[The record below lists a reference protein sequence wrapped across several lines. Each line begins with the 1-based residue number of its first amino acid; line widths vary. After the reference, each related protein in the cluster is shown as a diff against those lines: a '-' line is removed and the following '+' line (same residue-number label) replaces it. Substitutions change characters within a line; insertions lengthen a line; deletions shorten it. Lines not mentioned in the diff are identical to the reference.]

1 MAKLQVFNR
10 MTRRI
15 LEFITAYKLFIRM
28 KIREDAVKEVENL
41 EYEIVEEFLIN
52 LRKEFR
58 EGDKKAV
65 KVVELKRLE

>member
-1 MAKLQVFNR
+1 MAKLQVFDR
-10 MTRRI
+10 ITRKV

-41 EYEIVEEFLIN
+41 EYEIVEEFLID

>member
-1 MAKLQVFNR
+1 VAKLQVFDR
-10 MTRRI
+10 MTRKV

>member
-1 MAKLQVFNR
+1 MAKLQVFDR
-10 MTRRI
+10 MTRKV
-15 LEFITAYKLFIRM
+15 LEFIIAYKLFIRM

-41 EYEIVEEFLIN
+41 EYEIVEEFLID

>member
-1 MAKLQVFNR
+1 MAKLQVFDR
-10 MTRRI
+10 ITRKV

-65 KVVELKRLE
+65 KVVEPKRLE

>member
-1 MAKLQVFNR
+1 MAKLQVFDR
-10 MTRRI
+10 MTRKV
-15 LEFITAYKLFIRM
+15 LEFITAYKLFSRM
-28 KIREDAVKEVENL
+28 KMREDVVKEVENL

>member
-1 MAKLQVFNR
+1 MAKLQVFDR
-10 MTRRI
+10 MTRKV

>member
-1 MAKLQVFNR
+1 MAKLQVFDK
-10 MTRRI
+10 MTRKV
-15 LEFITAYKLFIRM
+15 LEFITAYNLFSRM
-28 KIREDAVKEVENL
+28 KMREDVVKEVENL